1 MAKEKH
7 TLNKWSILILNTAVF
22 LGIVG
27 IPYTAMPVFFSS
39 IITELSLTL
48 LQIGVIWGFFFLGMA
63 FGSFLGGLAGDR
75 FGLYKVIGILC
86 FAVALTNGLRALSAD
101 YISLTISMSLCGFAI
116 GAAIPNV
123 NRTPGLYFSP
133 DQLGMAVG
141 ITSSGFSL
149 GAVLS
154 TALGAT
160 FLLPLAG
167 SWRNVLFIYSAIC
180 VVLGIFWLWLM
191 RGTGPNQNIATTE
204 TSEKRVTFHEALGVI
219 FRSKDMWLILIM
231 NVTLMGSFASIVGY
245 LPTFLID
252 TGLPQNEGDTIS
264 STLFIA
270 GIAGALLVPV
280 ISDKTGRRKVIITT
294 CAILMGAG
302 TCLLAISGAALF
314 WLLVPVIGFVYM
326 GIVALGY
333 TIILEIK
340 EIGLNCRATALG
352 LAVTSQNIGGFLLPI
367 MGGFLATIDTAWPFI
382 LWAAAI
388 FGAAI
393 CLMFVKET
401 GVGRKQGYS
410 DVGKD

>member
-1 MAKEKH
+1 MAKEAPA
-7 TLNKWSILILNTAVF
+7 LNKWSVLILNTAVF

-27 IPYTAMPVFFSS
+27 IPYTAMPVFFSG
-39 IITELSLTL
+39 IIDELNLTL

-123 NRTPGLYFSP
+123 NRTPGLYFPP

-160 FLLPLAG
+160 FILPLAG
-167 SWRNVLFIYSAIC
+167 SWRNVLFIYSALC
-180 VVLGIFWLWLM
+180 AVLGIAWLCLM
-191 RGTGPNQNIATTE
+191 RGTGPNQNIANTE
-204 TSEKRVTFHEALGVI
+204 TSEKRVPFHEALGVI

-245 LPTFLID
+245 LPTYLID
-252 TGLPQNEGDTIS
+252 TGLPNNIGDPIS
-264 STLFIA
+264 STLFLA
-270 GIAGALLVPV
+270 GIAGALLIPL
-280 ISDKTGRRKVIITT
+280 ISDKIGRRKALISICAVI
-294 CAILMGAG
+294 MGAG
-302 TCLLAISGAALF
+302 TCLLTISNTAFL
-314 WLLVPVIGFVYM
+314 WLLVPAIGFAYM
-326 GIVALGY
+326 GVVALCY
-333 TIILEIK
+333 TIILEMK
-340 EIGLNCRATALG
+340 EIGPAYGATALG
-352 LAVTSQNIGGFLLPI
+352 LAVTSQNIGGFFLPI
-367 MGGFLATIDTAWPFI
+367 IGGSLAVRNIAWPF
-382 LWAAAI
+382 LFWAAAI

-393 CLMFVKET
+393 CLFRVKET
-401 GVGRKQGYS
+401 GGSRN
-410 DVGKD
+410 